1 MRARVMTL
9 VSLLACAIAA
19 TPMLAQQDPLSGTWT
34 GDWGPNASDRNQVSV
49 ELKWDGKA
57 LTGVVK
63 SVRPARGEVSLS
75 NSSFDPAT
83 QTVKM
88 EAETQNP
95 RSGQTIKYVIQGK
108 LSGNTLT
115 GSWNHDARTGDFK
128 LTKT

>member
-1 MRARVMTL
+1 MRARVMT
-9 VSLLACAIAA
+9 VVCLLACAIAA

-34 GDWGPNASDRNQVSV
+34 GDWGPNAADRNQVSV

-63 SVRPARGEVSLS
+63 SVRPAREEVTLS

-88 EAETQNP
+88 EAEAKNP
-95 RSGQTIKYVIQGK
+95 RSGASIKYVIQGK
-108 LSGNTLT
+108 LSGNTMT
-115 GSWNHDARTGDFK
+115 GSWNHDSRTGDFK
-128 LTKT
+128 LTKS

>member
-1 MRARVMTL
+1 
-9 VSLLACAIAA
+9 
-19 TPMLAQQDPLSGTWT
+19 MLAQQDPLSGTWT
-34 GDWGPNASDRNQVSV
+34 GDWGPNAADRNQVSV

-57 LTGVVK
+57 LSGVVK
-63 SVRPARGEVSLS
+63 SVRPARGEVNLS

-88 EAETQNP
+88 EAETKNP

-115 GSWNHDARTGDFK
+115 GSWNHDERTGDFK

>member
-1 MRARVMTL
+1 
-9 VSLLACAIAA
+9 
-19 TPMLAQQDPLSGTWT
+19 MLAQQDPLSGTWT
-34 GDWGPNASDRNQVSV
+34 GDWGPNAADRNQVSV

-57 LTGVVK
+57 LSGVVK

-88 EAETQNP
+88 EAETKNP